1 MPKSTLILTFR
12 LFLGL
17 PKVCAPSSLFKSMY
31 IDNFTMLKTGYMCN
45 PL

>member
-1 MPKSTLILTFR
+1 
-12 LFLGL
+12 
-17 PKVCAPSSLFKSMY
+17 MY